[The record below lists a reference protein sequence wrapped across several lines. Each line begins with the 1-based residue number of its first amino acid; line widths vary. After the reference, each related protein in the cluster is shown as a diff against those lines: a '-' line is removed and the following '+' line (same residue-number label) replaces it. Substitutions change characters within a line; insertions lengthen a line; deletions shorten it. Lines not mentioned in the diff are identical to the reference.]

1 MKRNAGRTASKL
13 ARRKR
18 RIEKRLR
25 SAREGRFA
33 RMMSGAPA
41 VVRTTGLK
49 YELADK
55 SQAIVY
61 GGVPLMLRVAR
72 ESGLV
77 DEIDRGVPIL
87 KWRCPYYE
95 SDHVL
100 NLAMNALCEGTC
112 LEHIERR
119 RNDEAFLNAI
129 GADSLPDPTTAGD
142 FCRRFDSVQVRQLL
156 DAINRARLNVWKRQS
171 SEFFDEAFVDMDGTL
186 TVTTGE
192 CKEGMDISYKGDWGY
207 HPLVVS
213 LANTG
218 EVLSIVN
225 RPGNRPSE
233 EGAAAEADRAITL
246 CGEAGF
252 RKIRLRGDTAFSQT
266 EHLDRWNDL
275 GNVRFQFGYDA
286 KKNLV
291 EFADDLDESSWQALT
306 RPARYTVRTKPRS
319 RPDNVKRQVIRRR
332 EYEHLELQSEQVA
345 EFEYQPKAC
354 RQSYRMV
361 VIRKNISHEKGEKR
375 LFDEIRYFFFITN
388 DRDASAAEIVFGC
401 NDRCDQEN
409 LIAQIAGGV
418 RALSAPVD
426 SLVSNWAYMV
436 MTSLAW
442 TLKAWSALL
451 LPVTPRHRESHEAA
465 RTTWLRM
472 EFKTF
477 VNEVLKVPCQVVRQ
491 GRRVIHRVLHWNP
504 QLPTLFR
511 LAGVLNC

>member
-1 MKRNAGRTASKL
+1 MKRNARSIAKKL

-18 RIEKRLR
+18 RVEKRLQV
-25 SAREGRFA
+25 ARERRFV
-33 RMMSGAPA
+33 RMVSGAPPVLSTA
-41 VVRTTGLK
+41 GMK

-55 SQAIVY
+55 AQAIVY

-77 DEIDRGVPIL
+77 DAIDEGLPIL

-119 RNDEAFLNAI
+119 RNDEVFLNAM
-129 GADSLPDPTTAGD
+129 GADSIPDPTTAGD
-142 FCRRFDSVQVRQLL
+142 FCRRFTTDNVRQLQN
-156 DAINRARLNVWKRQS
+156 AIHRARLNVWKRQPA
-171 SEFFDEAFVDMDGTL
+171 EFFEEAVIDMDGTL
-186 TVTTGE
+186 VLTTGE
-192 CKEGMDISYKGDWGY
+192 CKGDMDISYNGIWGY

-218 EVLSIVN
+218 EVLSLVN
-225 RPGNRPSE
+225 RSGNRPSE
-233 EGAAAEADRAITL
+233 EGAADEADRAIQL
-246 CGEAGF
+246 CREAGF
-252 RKIRLRGDTAFSQT
+252 PLIRLRGDTAFSQT
-266 EHLDRWNDL
+266 EHLDRWHDTGYVL
-275 GNVRFQFGYDA
+275 FQFGYDA
-286 KKNLV
+286 KQNLK
-291 EFADDLDESSWQALT
+291 DLAEDLPESAWQTLT
-306 RPARYTVRTKPRS
+306 RPARYAVQTKTRA

-332 EYEHLELQSEQVA
+332 EFEHLELNSEQVA
-345 EFEYQPKAC
+345 KFDYQPTAC
-354 RQSYRMV
+354 QRPYRMV
-361 VIRKNISHEKGEKR
+361 VVRKNISHEKGDKV
-375 LFDEIRYFFFITN
+375 LFDEIRYFFYVTN
-388 DRDASAAEIVFGC
+388 DRQATAAEIVFGC

-451 LPVTPRHRESHEAA
+451 LPVTPRYRTAHEAA

-477 VNEVLKVPCQVVRQ
+477 VNEVLKIPCQIVRQ
-491 GRRVIHRVLHWNP
+491 GRRVLHRVLHWNP

-511 LAGVLNC
+511 LAAVLNC

>member
-1 MKRNAGRTASKL
+1 MNSNAGRIAKKL

-25 SAREGRFA
+25 VARDWRFV
-33 RMMSGAPA
+33 RMAAGAPA
-41 VVRTTGLK
+41 VLSSAGLK
-49 YELADK
+49 YELAQK
-55 SQAIVY
+55 TQAIVY

-72 ESGLV
+72 ESGL
-77 DEIDRGVPIL
+77 IDAIDSSVPIL

-129 GADSLPDPTTAGD
+129 GADSIPDPTTAGD
-142 FCRRFDSVQVRQLL
+142 FCRRFNRGSVRQLL
-156 DAINRARLNVWKRQS
+156 DAINVARLNVWKRQPQ
-171 SEFFDEAFVDMDGTL
+171 EFFDEAIVDMDGTL

-225 RPGNRPSE
+225 RSGNRPSE
-233 EGAAAEADRAITL
+233 EGAAEEADRAIKL
-246 CGEAGF
+246 CRQAGY
-252 RKIRLRGDTAFSQT
+252 RIIRLRGDTAFSQT
-266 EHLDRWNDL
+266 KHLDGWHDAGDVL
-275 GNVRFQFGYDA
+275 FQFGYDA
-286 KKNLV
+286 MPNLK
-291 EFADDLDESSWQALT
+291 DLAENLPESAWQTLT
-306 RPARYTVRTKPRS
+306 RPAKYKVKTKPRAK
-319 RPDNVKRQVIRRR
+319 PDNVKRQVIRRR
-332 EYEHLELQSEQVA
+332 EFEHLELKSEQVS
-345 EFEYQPKAC
+345 EFEYRPTAC
-354 RQSYRMV
+354 QRAYRMV
-361 VIRKNISHEKGEKR
+361 VIRKNISHEKGEKV
-375 LFDEIRYFFFITN
+375 LFDEIRYFFYITN
-388 DRDASAAEIVFGC
+388 DRAASAAEIVFGC
-401 NDRCDQEN
+401 NDRCNQEN
-409 LIAQIAGGV
+409 LIAQLAGGA

-451 LPVTPRHRESHEAA
+451 LPVTPRHRESHAAA
-465 RTTWLRM
+465 RTT
-472 EFKTF
+472 
-477 VNEVLKVPCQVVRQ
+477 
-491 GRRVIHRVLHWNP
+491 
-504 QLPTLFR
+504 
-511 LAGVLNC
+511 

>member
-1 MKRNAGRTASKL
+1 MKLSASRMADKL

-25 SAREGRFA
+25 AARDGRFV

-41 VVRTTGLK
+41 VLGTAGLK
-49 YELADK
+49 YELADRA
-55 SQAIVY
+55 QAIVY

-72 ESGLV
+72 ESGLI
-77 DEIDRGVPIL
+77 DAIDRGVPIL

-129 GADSLPDPTTAGD
+129 GADSIPDPTTAGD
-142 FCRRFDSVQVRQLL
+142 FCRRFSSASVRQLL
-156 DAINRARLNVWKRQS
+156 DAINRARLNVWKRQPK
-171 SEFFDEAFVDMDGTL
+171 EFFTEAFVDMDGTL

-192 CKEGMDISYKGDWGY
+192 CKEGMDISYKGEWGY

-225 RPGNRPSE
+225 RSGNRPSE
-233 EGAAAEADRAITL
+233 EGAADEADRVIAL
-246 CGEAGF
+246 CRDAGF
-252 RKIRLRGDTAFSQT
+252 GVIRLRGDTAFSQT
-266 EHLDRWNDL
+266 EHLDRWDDA
-275 GNVRFQFGYDA
+275 GDVRFQFGYDA

-291 EFADDLDESSWQALT
+291 GKADNLPESAWQALT
-306 RPARYTVRTKPRS
+306 RPARYAVQTKPRKK
-319 RPDNVKRQVIRRR
+319 PDNVKRQVIRRR
-332 EYEHLELQSEQVA
+332 EFEHLELRSEQVA
-345 EFEYQPKAC
+345 EFEYQPTAC
-354 RQSYRMV
+354 QRPYRMV
-361 VIRKNISHEKGEKR
+361 VIRKNISREKGEKV
-375 LFDEIRYFFFITN
+375 LFDEIRYFFYITN
-388 DRDASAAEIVFGC
+388 DRTVSATEIVFGC

-426 SLVSNWAYMV
+426 SLVSNGAYMV

-451 LPVTPRHRESHEAA
+451 LPVTPRHRAAHEAA
-465 RTTWLRM
+465 RTRWLRM

-477 VNEVLKVPCQVVRQ
+477 VNEVLKVPCQIVRQ

-504 QLPTLFR
+504 QLPTFFR
-511 LAGVLNC
+511 LAAVLKC